1 MINADSVKGRVNN
14 FAKKNNIQ
22 PQTVLHMY
30 FFERF
35 LLRLEK
41 SPYRDNFII
50 KGGLLVS
57 QIIGIARRT
66 TLDMDTTIKGLPLTE
81 ENILKIMKEIAFEDV
96 GDGIDFVVD
105 MVKPIREKDEYEN
118 FKVHLTAHLGPMH
131 LRIKIDV
138 TTGDA
143 ITPREVEA
151 KYHCMLDD
159 NSISLLSYPVETLI
173 AEKYESIIAKNIRNT
188 RMRDFYDLYWVVKL
202 KGSKIDKDVLKEAIV
217 NTCTRRDSL
226 ENLENRDILISQ
238 IMQDDKLAS
247 LWEDYKSKNRYVGD
261 LKFNEVLKTLCEI
274 KKNRHPINLGCFF
287 VLIFGLMPE

>member
-1 MINADSVKGRVNN
+1 MINANSVKGRVNN

-30 FFERF
+30 FFEKF
-35 LLRLEK
+35 LLRLEQ

-81 ENILKIMKEIAFEDV
+81 ENILKIMKEIASEDV

-131 LRIKIDV
+131 LRIKVDV

-143 ITPREVEA
+143 ITPREVES

-159 NSISLLSYPVETLI
+159 KEISLLAYPVETLI
-173 AEKYESIIAKNIRNT
+173 AEKYESVISKGVHNT

-202 KGSKIDKDVLKEAIV
+202 KSSEIDKDVLKEAIV
-217 NTCTRRDSL
+217 NTCKRRDSL
-226 ENLENRDILISQ
+226 EKLENRDVVISQ
-238 IMQDDKLAS
+238 IMQNEELAS
-247 LWEDYKSKNRYVGD
+247 LWKKYKSKNRYVGD
-261 LKFNEVLKTLCEI
+261 LQFEEVLKTLCEI
-274 KKNRHPINLGCFF
+274 
-287 VLIFGLMPE
+287 

>member
-1 MINADSVKGRVNN
+1 MINANSVKGRVNN

-30 FFERF
+30 FFEKF

-81 ENILKIMKEIAFEDV
+81 ENILKIMKEIASEDV
-96 GDGIDFVVD
+96 DDGIDFVVD
-105 MVKPIREKDEYEN
+105 MVKPIREQDEYEN

-138 TTGDA
+138 TAGDA
-143 ITPREVEA
+143 ITPREVES

-159 NSISLLSYPVETLI
+159 NSISLLAYPVETLI
-173 AEKYESIIAKNIRNT
+173 AEKYESIISKNIRNT
-188 RMRDFYDLYWVVKL
+188 RMRDFYDLYWVIKL
-202 KGSKIDKDVLKEAIV
+202 KGNEIHDDVLQEAIV

-226 ENLENRDILISQ
+226 EQLKNKDAVISE
-238 IMQDDKLAS
+238 IVQDKKLAS
-247 LWEDYKSKNRYVGD
+247 LWEEYKSKNRYVGN
-261 LKFNEVLKTLCEI
+261 LNFEEVLKTLCEI
-274 KKNRHPINLGCFF
+274 
-287 VLIFGLMPE
+287 